1 MKVVV
6 ALTDMKA
13 GVRCTALAVLAGAV
27 ALGAAGAGAAGAGA
41 VAARASAAAAGPA
54 VVPVAIV
61 AAAAALAG
69 AAVATL
75 AAGCG
80 LVLWQSYRVSHPP
93 RVASGRTP
101 AEVGLAHEEFT
112 VRAGGVPIR
121 GWRVPAAAAGK
132 PARGTVV
139 LCHFLG
145 GGKESLLRQIA
156 FLAGGGWDVV
166 AFDFRNHGQS
176 GHDPW
181 WRFRLDDDLR
191 AVLDWVRPRAAGR
204 PVALVGL
211 SMGASAAALVAA
223 GDPGVAALVLDSG
236 PLVLSRE
243 YFFRLYGLTGLPRS
257 RALRWLFMQS
267 FLVGGG
273 FGGLA
278 GRVERALASL
288 APRPALFIHGER
300 DQVIPRAN
308 SDRLFREFAR
318 EPKEYWRVPH
328 SHHLTNY
335 ALDPEQ
341 YAARVRGFLDRYL
354 PAKGEMG

>member
-1 MKVVV
+1 VKVVV
-6 ALTDMKA
+6 ALTGAKA
-13 GVRCTALAVLAGAV
+13 SVRRTALAVLACAA
-27 ALGAAGAGAAGAGA
+27 ALGAAVAGVAVAGAA
-41 VAARASAAAAGPA
+41 AAAAGSA
-54 VVPVAIV
+54 TVPVGIV
-61 AAAAALAG
+61 AAIAALAG
-69 AAVATL
+69 AAL
-75 AAGCG
+75 AALVAGCG

-93 RVASGRTP
+93 RVATGRTP

-121 GWRVPAAAAGK
+121 GWRVPAAAAAAGK
-132 PARGTVV
+132 PVRGTVV

-145 GGKESLLRQIA
+145 GGKESLLRQIT
-156 FLAGGGWDVV
+156 FLVGGGWDVV

-191 AVLDWVRPRAAGR
+191 AALDWVRPRAAGR

-243 YFFRLYGLTGLPRS
+243 YFSRLYGLTGLPRS

-273 FGGLA
+273 FRGLA
-278 GRVERALASL
+278 GRVERALAGL

-318 EPKEYWRVPH
+318 EPKEYWRVPY

-341 YAARVRGFLDRYL
+341 YAARVLGFLDRYL
-354 PAKGEMG
+354 PVKGEMG